1 MRVELNEFQPGAY
14 AEILDKIP
22 WKVLKIAS
30 RTAKRPDGTIPD
42 LSPEETEK
50 INEITLKTMVRFWN
64 VKDTTGADV
73 PIPQEATEAQI
84 DMVDGLIIAKLL
96 GEVIKLTKQV
106 KIDPNSGNASSMS

>member
-1 MRVELNEFQPGAY
+1 MRVELNEHQNGAY

-30 RTAKRPDGTIPD
+30 RLSNRSDI
-42 LSPEETEK
+42 SPEETEQV
-50 INEITLKTMVRFWN
+50 NNVTLKTMVRFWN
-64 VKDTTGADV
+64 VKDALGHDV
-73 PIPQEATEAQI
+73 PIPEEATEEQL

-96 GEVIKLTKQV
+96 SEVMKLTRQV